1 MSGLFWEKA
10 LDTVDRHEMQKRL
23 AMALATGLFE
33 MFSKMMNFVM
43 ERFYYFPGKTK
54 TISLSH
60 LKLCVLYCL
69 KQPAAEFHNYADEKS
84 SHLHPFIYGQF

>member
-1 MSGLFWEKA
+1 
-10 LDTVDRHEMQKRL
+10 
-23 AMALATGLFE
+23 
-33 MFSKMMNFVM
+33 M
-43 ERFYYFPGKTK
+43 EWFYYFPGKTK

>member
-10 LDTVDRHEMQKRL
+10 LDTADRHEMQKM

-43 ERFYYFPGKTK
+43 E
-54 TISLSH
+54 
-60 LKLCVLYCL
+60 
-69 KQPAAEFHNYADEKS
+69 
-84 SHLHPFIYGQF
+84 